1 MKTKLIIKILKLR
14 AKLKMS
20 FTSEDIK
27 KLRDKT
33 GAGMMDCKKA
43 LDETKDIDKAI
54 DWLRKKGINT
64 AQKKSERSATDGLI
78 TIKIDDSTGVI
89 LEINSETDFVAKNEN
104 FQEFCEIISSLCAKN
119 KIHNLDDL
127 LESTYESSG
136 NKVKDELTNLISKLG
151 ENIVIK
157 RLKII
162 DDPNLK
168 LQKYLHN
175 SVSEN
180 SGKLGVLLSFSVKE
194 DNVNV
199 KEFSKQICMH
209 IAATEPK
216 SIDIDSLDSSLVSKE
231 KDIYKDQLK
240 SSGKPDNIVEKI
252 IEGKIK
258 KFYEDVCLL
267 EQPFVIDNKT
277 KVKDVLFE
285 FNKNNNLDFKIKNYF
300 IFKLGL

>member
-1 MKTKLIIKILKLR
+1 
-14 AKLKMS
+14 MS

-27 KLRDKT
+27 KLRNKT

-43 LDETKDIDKAI
+43 LDESKDIDKAI

-64 AQKKSERSATDGLI
+64 AQKKSERSASDGLI
-78 TIKIDDSTGVI
+78 TIKIEDNTGVI

-104 FQEFCEIISSLCAKN
+104 FQDFCEITSSLCAKK
-119 KIHNLDDL
+119 KIKSLDDL
-127 LESTYESSG
+127 LDSTFESSG

-157 RLKII
+157 RLKLL
-162 DDPNLK
+162 DDQNLK

-180 SGKLGVLLSFSVKE
+180 SGKLGVLLSFSVRE
-194 DNVNV
+194 DNANV
-199 KEFSKQICMH
+199 SELSKQICMH
-209 IAATEPK
+209 IAASEPK
-216 SIDIDSLDSSLVSKE
+216 SIDIDSLDKSLVSKE

-252 IEGKIK
+252 VEGKIK

-267 EQPFVIDNKT
+267 EQPFVIDNKM
-277 KVKDVLFE
+277 KIKDVISE
-285 FNKNNNLDFKIKNYF
+285 FNKNNSLDLTIKNYF

>member
-1 MKTKLIIKILKLR
+1 
-14 AKLKMS
+14 MS
-20 FTSEDIK
+20 FSPEDIK
-27 KLRDKT
+27 KLRDQT

-43 LDETKDIDKAI
+43 LDETNDIDKAI

-64 AQKKSERSATDGLI
+64 AQKKSERTATDGLI
-78 TIKIDDSTGVI
+78 TIKIENNTGVI

-104 FQEFCEIISSLCAKN
+104 FQEFCETISSLCAKK
-119 KIHNLDDL
+119 KIQDLDNLLD
-127 LESTYESSG
+127 STFDNSG

-157 RLKII
+157 RLKTAN
-162 DDPNLK
+162 DPNLK

-194 DNVNV
+194 ENVNV
-199 KEFSKQICMH
+199 IELSKQICMH

-216 SIDIDSLDSSLVSKE
+216 SIDIDSLDDSLVSKE
-231 KDIYKDQLK
+231 KNIYKDQLK
-240 SSGKPDNIVEKI
+240 SSEKSDNIVEKI

-267 EQPFVIDNKT
+267 EQPFVIDNKM
-277 KVKDVLFE
+277 KIKDVISE
-285 FNKNNNLDFKIKNYF
+285 FNKKNNLDLTIKNYF

>member
-1 MKTKLIIKILKLR
+1 MRVKP
-14 AKLKMS
+14 KMS
-20 FTSEDIK
+20 FSPEDIK

-78 TIKIDDSTGVI
+78 TIKIVNNTGVI

-104 FQEFCEIISSLCAKN
+104 FQEFCETISSLCAKN
-119 KIHNLDDL
+119 NIHDLNNLLD
-127 LESTYESSG
+127 STFDNSG

-157 RLKII
+157 RLEII
-162 DDPNLK
+162 NDENLK

-194 DNVNV
+194 DDAKVS
-199 KEFSKQICMH
+199 ELSKQICMH

-216 SIDIDSLDSSLVSKE
+216 SIDIDSLDNSLVSKE
-231 KDIYKDQLK
+231 RDIYRDQLK
-240 SSGKPDNIVEKI
+240 SSGKPDNIIEKI
-252 IEGKIK
+252 IDGKIK

-267 EQPFVIDNKT
+267 EQPFVIDNKI
-277 KVKDVLFE
+277 KIKDVISE
-285 FNKNNNLDFKIKNYF
+285 FNKNNNQDLTIKNFF

>member
-1 MKTKLIIKILKLR
+1 
-14 AKLKMS
+14 MS

-127 LESTYESSG
+127 LELTYESSG

-157 RLKII
+157 RLKTI

-194 DNVNV
+194 DNVNIN
-199 KEFSKQICMH
+199 EFSKQICMH

-277 KVKDVLFE
+277 KVKDILFE
-285 FNKNNNLDFKIKNYF
+285 FNKNNNLDLKIKNYF

>member
-1 MKTKLIIKILKLR
+1 
-14 AKLKMS
+14 MS
-20 FTSEDIK
+20 FTAEDIK
-27 KLRDKT
+27 KLRNKT

-64 AQKKSERSATDGLI
+64 AQKKSERSASDGLI
-78 TIKIDDSTGVI
+78 TIKIEENTGVI

-104 FQEFCEIISSLCAKN
+104 FQEFCEITSSLCAKN
-119 KIHNLDDL
+119 KIKSLDDL
-127 LESTYESSG
+127 LDSTYESSS

-157 RLKII
+157 RLKLF

-180 SGKLGVLLSFSVKE
+180 SGKLGVLLSFSVKDE
-194 DNVNV
+194 NAKVS
-199 KEFSKQICMH
+199 ELSKQICMH
-209 IAATEPK
+209 IAASEPK
-216 SIDIDSLDSSLVSKE
+216 SIDIESLDKSLVSKE

-258 KFYEDVCLL
+258 KFYEEVCLL
-267 EQPFVIDNKT
+267 EQPFVIDNKM
-277 KVKDVLFE
+277 KIKDFISE
-285 FNKNNNLDFKIKNYF
+285 FNKNNSLDLTIKNYF

>member
-1 MKTKLIIKILKLR
+1 
-14 AKLKMS
+14 MS
-20 FTSEDIK
+20 FSPEDIK

-78 TIKIDDSTGVI
+78 TIKIENNVGVI

-104 FQEFCEIISSLCAKN
+104 FQEFCETISSLCAKN
-119 KIHNLDDL
+119 NIHDLNNLLD
-127 LESTYESSG
+127 STFDNSG

-157 RLKII
+157 RLEII
-162 DDPNLK
+162 NDENLK

-194 DNVNV
+194 DNVKV
-199 KEFSKQICMH
+199 SELSKQICMH

-240 SSGKPDNIVEKI
+240 SSGKPDNIIEKI

-267 EQPFVIDNKT
+267 EQPFVIDNKI
-277 KVKDVLFE
+277 KIKDVISE
-285 FNKNNNLDFKIKNYF
+285 FNKNNNLDLTIKNYF

>member
-1 MKTKLIIKILKLR
+1 
-14 AKLKMS
+14 MS

-27 KLRDKT
+27 KLRSKT

-43 LDETKDIDKAI
+43 LDETKDIEKAI

-78 TIKIDDSTGVI
+78 TIKIEHNTGVL

-104 FQEFCEIISSLCAKN
+104 FQEFCEITSKHCTKN
-119 KIHNLDDL
+119 KIQNLDEL
-127 LESTYESSG
+127 LESTFEDSG
-136 NKVKDELTNLISKLG
+136 SKVKDELTNLISKLG

-157 RLKII
+157 KLKLVS
-162 DDPNLK
+162 DPNLK

-175 SVSEN
+175 SVSES
-180 SGKLGVLLSFSVKE
+180 SGKLGVLLCFTVKE
-194 DNVNV
+194 NNDNVS
-199 KEFSKQICMH
+199 ELSKQICMH

-216 SIDIDSLDSSLVSKE
+216 SIDINSLDNSLVSKE
-231 KDIYKDQLK
+231 KDIYFDQLK
-240 SSGKPDNIVEKI
+240 SSGKPDDIIEKI

-267 EQPFVIDNKT
+267 EQPFVIDNKV
-277 KVKDVLFE
+277 KVKEVISE
-285 FNKNNNLDFKIKNYF
+285 FNKNNNLDLIIKNFF

>member
-1 MKTKLIIKILKLR
+1 
-14 AKLKMS
+14 MS
-20 FTSEDIK
+20 FTPEDIK
-27 KLRDKT
+27 KLRNKT

-43 LDETKDIDKAI
+43 LDETNDIEKAV

-78 TIKIDDSTGVI
+78 TIRIEDSTGVI
-89 LEINSETDFVAKNEN
+89 LEINSETDFVAKNEY
-104 FQEFCEIISSLCAKN
+104 FQEFCEVTSMLCVKN
-119 KIHNLDDL
+119 NIENLDDL
-127 LESTYESSG
+127 LDLSFENSG

-157 RLKII
+157 KLKLVN
-162 DDPNLK
+162 DPKLK

-180 SGKLGVLLSFSVKE
+180 SGKLGVLLSFSVE
-194 DNVNV
+194 EINDNVN
-199 KEFSKQICMH
+199 EISKQICMH

-216 SIDIDSLDSSLVSKE
+216 SLDIDSLDKSLISKE

-240 SSGKPDNIVEKI
+240 SSGKPDDILEKI
-252 IEGKIK
+252 IDGKIK
-258 KFYEDVCLL
+258 KYYEDVCLL
-267 EQPFVIDNKT
+267 EQPFVIDNKI
-277 KVKDVLFE
+277 KVKDVISE
-285 FNKNNNLDFKIKNYF
+285 FNKNNNLDLNIKNYF

>member
-267 EQPFVIDNKT
+267 EQPFVIDNKM
-277 KVKDVLFE
+277 KIKDVISE
-285 FNKNNNLDFKIKNYF
+285 FNKNNSLDLTIKNYF

>member
-1 MKTKLIIKILKLR
+1 
-14 AKLKMS
+14 MS
-20 FTSEDIK
+20 FTPEDIK
-27 KLRDKT
+27 KLRNKT

-64 AQKKSERSATDGLI
+64 AQKKSERSASDGLI
-78 TIKIDDSTGVI
+78 TIKIEDNTGVI

-104 FQEFCEIISSLCAKN
+104 FQEFCEITSSLCAKK
-119 KIHNLDDL
+119 KIKSLDDL
-127 LESTYESSG
+127 LDSTFESSG

-157 RLKII
+157 RLKLL
-162 DDPNLK
+162 DDQNLK

-180 SGKLGVLLSFSVKE
+180 SGKLGVLLSFSVRE
-194 DNVNV
+194 DNANV
-199 KEFSKQICMH
+199 SELSKQICMH
-209 IAATEPK
+209 IAASEPK
-216 SIDIDSLDSSLVSKE
+216 SIDIDSLDKSLVSKE

-252 IEGKIK
+252 VEGKIK

-267 EQPFVIDNKT
+267 EQPFVIDNKM
-277 KVKDVLFE
+277 KIKDVISE
-285 FNKNNNLDFKIKNYF
+285 FNKNNSLDLTIKNYF

>member
-1 MKTKLIIKILKLR
+1 
-14 AKLKMS
+14 MS
-20 FTSEDIK
+20 FSPEDIK
-27 KLRDKT
+27 KLRDQT

-43 LDETKDIDKAI
+43 LDETNDIDKAI

-64 AQKKSERSATDGLI
+64 AQKKSERTATDGLI
-78 TIKIDDSTGVI
+78 TIKIENNTGVI

-104 FQEFCEIISSLCAKN
+104 FQEFCETISSLCAKK
-119 KIHNLDDL
+119 KIQDLDNLLD
-127 LESTYESSG
+127 STFDNSG

-157 RLKII
+157 RLKTVN
-162 DDPNLK
+162 DPNLK

-194 DNVNV
+194 ENVNV
-199 KEFSKQICMH
+199 IELSKQICMH
-209 IAATEPK
+209 IAATEPI
-216 SIDIDSLDSSLVSKE
+216 SIDIDSLDDSLVSKE
-231 KDIYKDQLK
+231 KNIYKDQLK
-240 SSGKPDNIVEKI
+240 SSEKSDNIVEKI

-267 EQPFVIDNKT
+267 EQPFVIDNKM
-277 KVKDVLFE
+277 KIKDVISE
-285 FNKNNNLDFKIKNYF
+285 FNKKNNLDLTIKNYF

>member
-1 MKTKLIIKILKLR
+1 MRVKT
-14 AKLKMS
+14 KMS
-20 FTSEDIK
+20 FSPEDIK

-78 TIKIDDSTGVI
+78 TIKIENNVGVI

-104 FQEFCEIISSLCAKN
+104 FQEFCETISSLCAKN
-119 KIHNLDDL
+119 NIHDLNNLLD
-127 LESTYESSG
+127 STFDNSG

-157 RLKII
+157 RLEII
-162 DDPNLK
+162 NDENLK

-194 DNVNV
+194 DNVKV
-199 KEFSKQICMH
+199 SELSKQICMH

-240 SSGKPDNIVEKI
+240 SSGKPDNIIEKI

-267 EQPFVIDNKT
+267 EQPFVIDNKI
-277 KVKDVLFE
+277 KIKDVISE
-285 FNKNNNLDFKIKNYF
+285 FNKNNNLDLTIKNYF

>member
-1 MKTKLIIKILKLR
+1 
-14 AKLKMS
+14 MS
-20 FTSEDIK
+20 ITSEDIK
-27 KLRDKT
+27 KLRIKT

-43 LDETKDIDKAI
+43 LDETNDIEKAVE
-54 DWLRKKGINT
+54 WLRKKGINT

-78 TIKIDDSTGVI
+78 TIKIEDGIGVI

-104 FQEFCEIISSLCAKN
+104 FQEFCEIISTLCIKN
-119 KIHNLDDL
+119 KIQNLDDL
-127 LESTYESSG
+127 LESSFDSSN
-136 NKVKDELTNLISKLG
+136 NKVKVELTNLISKLG

-157 RLKII
+157 KL
-162 DDPNLK
+162 NLVNEAQLS

-180 SGKLGVLLSFSVKE
+180 SGKLGVLLSFSSKE
-194 DNVNV
+194 INSNVD
-199 KEFSKQICMH
+199 ELSKQICMH

-216 SIDIDSLDSSLVSKE
+216 SIDIDSLENSLVLKE
-231 KDIYKDQLK
+231 KEIYKDQLK
-240 SSGKPDNIVEKI
+240 SSGKPDNIIEKI

-267 EQPFVIDNKT
+267 EQPFVIDNKM
-277 KVKDVLFE
+277 KIKDVISE
-285 FNKNNNLDFKIKNYF
+285 FNKNNSLDLTIKNYF

>member
-1 MKTKLIIKILKLR
+1 
-14 AKLKMS
+14 MS
-20 FTSEDIK
+20 FTAEDIK
-27 KLRDKT
+27 KLRNKT

-78 TIKIDDSTGVI
+78 TIKIEDNVGVI

-104 FQEFCEIISSLCAKN
+104 FQKFCEITSELCTKN
-119 KIHNLDDL
+119 EIQNLDDL
-127 LESTYESSG
+127 LVSTFENSG
-136 NKVKDELTNLISKLG
+136 NKVDDELTNLISKLG

-157 RLKII
+157 RLKLVN
-162 DDPNLK
+162 DPNLK

-175 SVSEN
+175 SVSDN
-180 SGKLGVLLSFSVKE
+180 SGKLGVLLSFSVRE
-194 DNVNV
+194 NNDEVT
-199 KEFSKQICMH
+199 ELSKQICMH

-216 SIDIDSLDSSLVSKE
+216 SIDIDSLDNSLVSKE
-231 KDIYKDQLK
+231 KDIYKDQLR
-240 SSGKPDNIVEKI
+240 SSGKPDNIIEKI

-258 KFYEDVCLL
+258 KFYEEVCLL
-267 EQPFVIDNKT
+267 EQPFVIDNKI
-277 KVKDVLFE
+277 KVKDIISE
-285 FNKNNNLDFKIKNYF
+285 FNKNNNLDLTIKNYF

>member
-1 MKTKLIIKILKLR
+1 
-14 AKLKMS
+14 MS

-27 KLRDKT
+27 KLRNKT

-64 AQKKSERSATDGLI
+64 AQKKSERSASDGLI
-78 TIKIDDSTGVI
+78 TIKIEDNTGVI

-104 FQEFCEIISSLCAKN
+104 FQEFCEITSSLCAKK
-119 KIHNLDDL
+119 KIKSLDDL
-127 LESTYESSG
+127 LDSTFESSG

-157 RLKII
+157 RLKLL
-162 DDPNLK
+162 DDQNLK

-180 SGKLGVLLSFSVKE
+180 SGKLGVLLSFSVRE
-194 DNVNV
+194 DNANV
-199 KEFSKQICMH
+199 SELSKQICMH
-209 IAATEPK
+209 IAASEPK
-216 SIDIDSLDSSLVSKE
+216 SIDIDSLDKSLVSKE

-252 IEGKIK
+252 VEGKIK

-267 EQPFVIDNKT
+267 EQPFVIDNKM
-277 KVKDVLFE
+277 KIKDVISE
-285 FNKNNNLDFKIKNYF
+285 FNKNNSLDLTIKNYF

>member
-1 MKTKLIIKILKLR
+1 
-14 AKLKMS
+14 MS
-20 FTSEDIK
+20 FTPEDIK
-27 KLRDKT
+27 KLRNKT

-64 AQKKSERSATDGLI
+64 AQKKSERSASDGLI
-78 TIKIDDSTGVI
+78 TIKIEDNTGVI

-104 FQEFCEIISSLCAKN
+104 FQDFCEITSSLCAKK
-119 KIHNLDDL
+119 KIKSLDDL
-127 LESTYESSG
+127 LDSTFESSG

-157 RLKII
+157 RLKLL
-162 DDPNLK
+162 DDQNLK

-180 SGKLGVLLSFSVKE
+180 SGKLGVLLSFSVRE
-194 DNVNV
+194 DNANV
-199 KEFSKQICMH
+199 SELSKQICMH
-209 IAATEPK
+209 IAASEPK
-216 SIDIDSLDSSLVSKE
+216 SIDIDSLDKSLVSKE

-267 EQPFVIDNKT
+267 EQPFVIDNKM
-277 KVKDVLFE
+277 KIKDVISE
-285 FNKNNNLDFKIKNYF
+285 FNKNNSLDLTIKNYF